1 MITFGNSELIEIMPN
16 IKPNLFPPANW
27 DDFEELCYS
36 LWMSIW
42 GDPSAHRNGRQGQD
56 QDGVDIYGIAPFDNL
71 YTGIQCKGKN
81 TNYGSRLTKDEL
93 KKECKKAKSFIPSLG
108 TFILAT
114 TSPRD
119 AKIQELCRVLSH
131 KMKYGFKV
139 DTWFWDDIK
148 EEILCRPLLM
158 QRFYDNKVREIE
170 QLKEI
175 KLLSIDSS
183 NRLIAFFSRPNLIK
197 VDDFIVKKHI
207 YDVTYELAM
216 NAFYHGRASWFR
228 ISVEGTTISFI
239 DNGRQFD
246 PRSLLKRD
254 STHGGRIALFYA
266 AKYFY
271 YQYDFKNNEN
281 VFEMELNNKEISS
294 SKNKQNT
301 YTLEL
306 CETDI
311 FRKDLIS
318 GLAHNEIT
326 KIPKKTKNIVI
337 DISKDRQP
345 APSMTLE
352 YLDTFFTEFQ
362 DFQKVT
368 VYVPHDFYY
377 LDELA
382 KRVNSSKI
390 IFVRKD

>member
-1 MITFGNSELIEIMPN
+1 M
-16 IKPNLFPPANW
+16 
-27 DDFEELCYS
+27 
-36 LWMSIW
+36 
-42 GDPSAHRNGRQGQD
+42 
-56 QDGVDIYGIAPFDNL
+56 
-71 YTGIQCKGKN
+71 
-81 TNYGSRLTKDEL
+81 
-93 KKECKKAKSFIPSLG
+93 
-108 TFILAT
+108 
-114 TSPRD
+114 
-119 AKIQELCRVLSH
+119 
-131 KMKYGFKV
+131 
-139 DTWFWDDIK
+139 
-148 EEILCRPLLM
+148 
-158 QRFYDNKVREIE
+158 
-170 QLKEI
+170 
-175 KLLSIDSS
+175 
-183 NRLIAFFSRPNLIK
+183 
-197 VDDFIVKKHI
+197 
-207 YDVTYELAM
+207 
-216 NAFYHGRASWFR
+216 
-228 ISVEGTTISFI
+228 
-239 DNGRQFD
+239 
-246 PRSLLKRD
+246 
-254 STHGGRIALFYA
+254 FYA

-345 APSMTLE
+345 APSMALE
-352 YLDTFFTEFQ
+352 YLDTFFAEFQ